1 MMIYNTPPK
10 DIVPRARAFAI
21 VMHADQLYDGMPYVV
36 HLDRVA
42 DIVRAAGGCPRMI
55 AAAYLHDV
63 LEDTKCTM
71 ERLAMLFGVHIAG
84 LVYAV
89 TGRGETRAERQQS
102 ILLHLQYMGAARLLK
117 LADRVANVE
126 YSVANGSTKKLAMY
140 RKEAPLYREV
150 FASIGHPLAMY
161 LEALL
166 LAPAPGLCVCVVVER
181 KGQLLSV
188 QRRRRLEFIGLPG
201 GKVDPGEEPVMAAL
215 REFKE
220 ETGYTLVLE
229 QLRLVYC
236 APDETGVM
244 TATFVAQAGYD
255 WPDHAVGPE
264 GTDVAFVP
272 EVHLTDP
279 TKSEFS
285 RYHKA
290 MLTALA
296 DQRRHIPTL

>member
-1 MMIYNTPPK
+1 MIYSAPPK
-10 DIVPRARAFAI
+10 DLIPRARAFAI
-21 VMHADQLYDGMPYVV
+21 VMHGDQMYDGRPYVF

-42 DIVRAAGGCPRMI
+42 EIVRAAGGCPWTI

-71 ERLAMLFGVHIAG
+71 ERLAMLFGTRVAG

-89 TGRGETRAERQQS
+89 TGRGATRAERQQS
-102 ILLHLQYMGAARLLK
+102 ILLHLAYMPSARLLK

-126 YSVANGSTKKLAMY
+126 YSVVNGSSQKLAMY

-150 FASIGHPLAMY
+150 FASIGNPLAMY

-166 LAPAPGLCVCVVVER
+166 LAPTPGLCVCVVVER

-201 GKVDPGEEPVMAAL
+201 GKVDPGEQPVMAAL
-215 REFKE
+215 REFEE
-220 ETGYTLVLE
+220 ETGYALALD

-236 APDETGVM
+236 APDETDVM
-244 TATFVAQAGYD
+244 TATFVAHAGYH
-255 WPDHAVGPE
+255 WPEHAIGPE

-272 EVHLTDP
+272 AEHLTDSS
-279 TKSEFS
+279 KSEFS
-285 RYHKA
+285 MYNKA
-290 MLTALA
+290 MLDALA

>member
-1 MMIYNTPPK
+1 MLYNAPPK
-10 DIVPRARAFAI
+10 DLIPRARAFAI
-21 VMHADQLYDGMPYVV
+21 VMHADQLYDGFPYVV

-42 DIVRAAGGCPRMI
+42 EIVRAAGGCPWTI

-71 ERLAMLFGVHIAG
+71 ERLAMLFGIRVAG

-89 TGRGETRAERQQS
+89 TGRGANRTERQQS
-102 ILLHLQYMGAARLLK
+102 ILMHLAYMPSARLLK

-126 YSVANGSTKKLAMY
+126 YSVAKGNAQKLSMY
-140 RKEAPLYREV
+140 RKEAPLYRDV

-166 LAPAPGLCVCVVVER
+166 LAPAQGLCVCVLVER

-201 GKVDPGEEPVMAAL
+201 GKVDPGEEPIMAAL
-215 REFKE
+215 REFEE
-220 ETGYTLVLE
+220 ETGYVLSLE

-236 APDETGVM
+236 APDETNVM
-244 TATFVAQAGYD
+244 TATFVAHAGND
-255 WPDHAVGPE
+255 WPDHAIGPE

-272 EVHLTDP
+272 AEQLTDP
-279 TKSEFS
+279 AKSEFS
-285 RYHKA
+285 LYNKA
-290 MLTALA
+290 MLEALA

>member
-1 MMIYNTPPK
+1 MIYNAPPK
-10 DIVPRARAFAI
+10 DLIPRARAFAI
-21 VMHADQLYDGMPYVV
+21 VMHADQLYDGRPYIV

-42 DIVRAAGGCPRMI
+42 EIVRAAGGCPWLI

-71 ERLAMLFGVHIAG
+71 ERLAMLFGIRVAG
-84 LVYAV
+84 FVYAV
-89 TGRGETRAERQQS
+89 TGRGETRAGRQQS
-102 ILLHLQYMGAARLLK
+102 ILMHLAYMPSARLLK

-126 YSVANGSTKKLAMY
+126 YSVVNGSTKKLAMY

-166 LAPAPGLCVCVVVER
+166 LAPAPELCVCVLVER

-215 REFKE
+215 REFEE
-220 ETGYTLVLE
+220 ETGYALALE

-236 APDETGVM
+236 APDETNVM
-244 TATFVAQAGYD
+244 TATFVAHAGYD
-255 WPDHAVGPE
+255 WPDHVIGPE
-264 GTDVAFVP
+264 GTDVTFVP
-272 EVHLTDP
+272 AEHLTDP
-279 TKSEFS
+279 TRSEFS
-285 RYHKA
+285 LYNRA
-290 MLTALA
+290 MLEALA